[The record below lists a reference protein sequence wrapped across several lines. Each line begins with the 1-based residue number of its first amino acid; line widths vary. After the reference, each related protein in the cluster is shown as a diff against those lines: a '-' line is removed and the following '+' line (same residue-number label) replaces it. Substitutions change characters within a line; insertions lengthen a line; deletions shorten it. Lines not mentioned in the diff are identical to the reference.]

1 MQVRLDCYKN
11 MQILIVKF
19 MILSCKIESNQNDIC
34 YDNDSVFLL
43 YSHYFHCYC
52 IFFINIAVVIFIIIV
67 NVKCICCNFSL
78 RYDECRHYNH
88 NYIFTV
94 IIVTTAVIIASND
107 MFFFMMIIIPV
118 SDTRKNGLVNL
129 FPYSKRMFNCH
140 FIDETSPNV
149 LLGGIDAACN
159 S

>member
-52 IFFINIAVVIFIIIV
+52 IFSLTLLLSSSLSLWMLNVSVVILVSVMMSVVIIIIITSLLLLLLPLLLLPV
-67 NVKCICCNFSL
+67 MICFF
-78 RYDECRHYNH
+78 YDDHHTCQWYQE
-88 NYIFTV
+88 
-94 IIVTTAVIIASND
+94 
-107 MFFFMMIIIPV
+107 
-118 SDTRKNGLVNL
+118 NGLVNL
-129 FPYSKRMFNCH
+129 VPYSKRMFNCH

-149 LLGGIDAACN
+149 LLGRIDAACN

>member
-1 MQVRLDCYKN
+1 

-43 YSHYFHCYC
+43 YSHYFHCHC
-52 IFFINIAVVIFIIIV
+52 VF
-67 NVKCICCNFSL
+67 FSL
-78 RYDECRHYNH
+78 TLLLSSSLSLWMLNVSVEILVSVMMCRHYNH

-94 IIVTTAVIIASND
+94 IIASNG
-107 MFFFMMIIIPV
+107 FFY
-118 SDTRKNGLVNL
+118 DDHHTCQWYQENGLVNL
-129 FPYSKRMFNCH
+129 VPYSKRMFNCH

>member
-1 MQVRLDCYKN
+1 MQVRLDCYKD

-43 YSHYFHCYC
+43 YFHYFHCHC
-52 IFFINIAVVIFIIIV
+52 VFFSLTLLLSSLSLWMLNVSVVILVSVMMSVVIII
-67 NVKCICCNFSL
+67 IITSL
-78 RYDECRHYNH
+78 LLLLLPLLLLP
-88 NYIFTV
+88 V
-94 IIVTTAVIIASND
+94 
-107 MFFFMMIIIPV
+107 MFFLFY
-118 SDTRKNGLVNL
+118 DDHHTCQWYQENGLVNL
-129 FPYSKRMFNCH
+129 VPYSKRMFNCH